1 MNSRSLLRDYCK
13 YAYYTGIGDYW
24 FEPLYRETPWYR
36 VCFYLSFTIYLSLI
50 VFENLAAWLG
60 EFPDVEKN
68 SSVMFAVIHTIVLTK
83 MFLVVFRKEA
93 VKQINIEM
101 ANVGSDLEE
110 AALMRRQYSK
120 VRSGILCYMLSV
132 YASLGTYAAESA
144 RRSLVEGIL
153 FYPLWG
159 CIPFYTVVTYYP
171 KYEDESTTADVFRV
185 LFYIIWL
192 VMMMPM
198 IFADCFPITH
208 VIILSFKFITLRRHF
223 ERVREVF
230 DEDLLMKRSDAVERM
245 RDGFL
250 QGILMHQKLIRLADD
265 IHRIFG
271 IIMSLQV
278 CESSAVAVLLLL
290 RLAQSP
296 RMELFNAFMTYTFVA
311 SLFFLLGLNLWNAGE
326 MTYQA
331 SSTRHHVVY
340 LIEASLL
347 STAMF
352 QSGWHLAPPGP
363 AARAARRLALVSCA
377 QAQKPLVLKAF
388 GIQDLSYG
396 TFVSG
401 LVMASWGALG
411 APAGLCLLLHVVYS
425 SARYSQMM
433 NTEAPY
439 YGTLNNS
446 VNLGSRQPIRSYSEA
461 FSRWPWVGRVVPSA
475 TNTGDTRCTVTC
487 VRDHVF
493 ISASRCLLGLTIG
506 VAAVH
511 YKDLVFETKAL
522 ITPGDRYRTK
532 QAFEDI
538 GVLLVYDNKSL
549 KAWDTI
555 EPVSVER
562 SGSNYSWFQQFEVV
576 QPKQADYMVMAF
588 DPRDQELFYELEAY
602 PGLLGCEKL
611 LYRAPVASWENYM
624 KPEYFRVPCICFCNF
639 DEFNV
644 KDYNITD
651 EYDLQCRLN
660 IWIEGA
666 PVVSTSSPRRLL
678 GVTTWGP
685 GLFTLYPKERYA
697 VGLGVPNSAAYRAAM
712 RCADVILRGAEISD
726 AVCED
731 F

>member
-24 FEPLYRETPWYR
+24 FEPLYPETAWYR

-50 VFENLAAWLG
+50 LFENLAAWFG

-68 SSVMFAVIHTIVLTK
+68 SSVMFAVIHSIVLTK

-144 RRSLVEGIL
+144 RRSIVEGT
-153 FYPLWG
+153 
-159 CIPFYTVVTYYP
+159 PFYTVVTYYP
-171 KYEDESTTADVFRV
+171 KYEDTSTTADVFRV
-185 LFYIIWL
+185 LFYIIWV

-245 RDGFL
+245 GDGFL
-250 QGILMHQKLIRLADD
+250 QGILMHQKLIRLTDD

-296 RMELFNAFMTYTFVA
+296 RMEVFNAFMTYTFVA

-326 MTYQA
+326 MTHQ
-331 SSTRHHVVY
+331 
-340 LIEASLL
+340 ASLL

-352 QSGWHLAPPGP
+352 QSGWHLAPGP
-363 AARAARRLALVSCA
+363 AARAARRLALVACA

-396 TFVSG
+396 TFVSVAKATYSVVAVFYDG
-401 LVMASWGALG
+401 GA
-411 APAGLCLLLHVVYS
+411 
-425 SARYSQMM
+425 
-433 NTEAPY
+433 
-439 YGTLNNS
+439 
-446 VNLGSRQPIRSYSEA
+446 
-461 FSRWPWVGRVVPSA
+461 
-475 TNTGDTRCTVTC
+475 
-487 VRDHVF
+487 
-493 ISASRCLLGLTIG
+493 
-506 VAAVH
+506 
-511 YKDLVFETKAL
+511 
-522 ITPGDRYRTK
+522 
-532 QAFEDI
+532 
-538 GVLLVYDNKSL
+538 
-549 KAWDTI
+549 
-555 EPVSVER
+555 
-562 SGSNYSWFQQFEVV
+562 
-576 QPKQADYMVMAF
+576 
-588 DPRDQELFYELEAY
+588 
-602 PGLLGCEKL
+602 
-611 LYRAPVASWENYM
+611 
-624 KPEYFRVPCICFCNF
+624 
-639 DEFNV
+639 
-644 KDYNITD
+644 
-651 EYDLQCRLN
+651 
-660 IWIEGA
+660 
-666 PVVSTSSPRRLL
+666 
-678 GVTTWGP
+678 
-685 GLFTLYPKERYA
+685 
-697 VGLGVPNSAAYRAAM
+697 
-712 RCADVILRGAEISD
+712 
-726 AVCED
+726 
-731 F
+731 